1 MGSGGAEASRAE
13 RRTCWQGGRQCQGKE
28 CNWGGGAMLGLL
40 KRLVGEKVKDGR
52 GAGGSEESGTHDASE
67 ITWHQVRVFFG
78 GGPYVV
84 VNRRSDRLGDL
95 LGIGGD
101 AIRAARHWTGADIV
115 AITVDVC
122 PMDTINALREQM
134 GRGQRRSYQ
143 ADALQ
148 SSQGEADVEA
158 EDAGEGM
165 ATAGM
170 AS

>member
-1 MGSGGAEASRAE
+1 MQGERVQPGGD
-13 RRTCWQGGRQCQGKE
+13 
-28 CNWGGGAMLGLL
+28 AMLGLL
-40 KRLVGEKVKDGR
+40 KKLVGEKVKDGR

-67 ITWHQVRVFFG
+67 ITWHQVRVFFA

-122 PMDTINALREQM
+122 PMETINALREKL
-134 GRGQRRSYQ
+134 GRRQRRSYQ
-143 ADALQ
+143 ADALR
-148 SSQGEADVEA
+148 SSQGESDVEA

-165 ATAGM
+165 ATAGV